1 MTQRTVAKY
10 MVHRIRHPPS
20 QNWRTF
26 LRNHLSS
33 RVPVDFLTV
42 PTLTFQMLH
51 HYHLTRT
58 HLGLVKDA
66 SEPRPVQGPGE
77 GEIVVVPLL
86 GGLHFC
92 CELRT
97 A

>member
-1 MTQRTVAKY
+1 M
-10 MVHRIRHPPS
+10 
-20 QNWRTF
+20 
-26 LRNHLSS
+26 
-33 RVPVDFLTV
+33 DFLTV
-42 PTLTFQMLH
+42 PTLTFQML

-77 GEIVVVPLL
+77 GKIVAVPLL
-86 GGLHFC
+86 GGLHYC
-92 CELRT
+92 YELRT